1 MPPTVHTRQEILS
14 IISDCILL
22 RACLQSPYYDRD
34 GDDDDD
40 DDDDDVDDDD
50 DDDGATRQRR
60 P

>member
-22 RACLQSPYYDRD
+22 RACPQSPYYDRD

-40 DDDDDVDDDD
+40 DYDDDD
-50 DDDGATRQRR
+50 DDEGAARQRR